1 MSIKAQ
7 SKVADPANKYLGAGA
22 VYFNFGE
29 ADEMIVGATKG
40 GSVFNANR
48 EFMSVEQDGV
58 YGEVKGLRRK
68 IKVSPQ
74 LSVNALE
81 LHKDNIT
88 KFFAGTDLDE
98 TDATFYS
105 ITERINLKD
114 SDYLKNV
121 AFVGEN
127 QNGDDLVIIVR
138 NALGDGNIEMA
149 IEHETDIVPLVLFTG
164 HYDPENPK
172 VAPYEIRL
180 PKPMS

>member
-1 MSIKAQ
+1 MTTKAQ
-7 SKVADPANKYLGAGA
+7 SKIADPGNKYLGAGA

-29 ADEMIVGATKG
+29 SDEMIIGATKG
-40 GSVFNANR
+40 GSSFNANR
-48 EFMSVEQDGV
+48 EFMSVEQDGA

-74 LSVNALE
+74 LLVNTLE

-88 KFFAGTDLDE
+88 KFFGGTDLEDSNE
-98 TDATFYS
+98 KYYS

-114 SDYLKNV
+114 EDYIKNV

-127 QNGDDLVIIVR
+127 QRGEDMVIILH

-149 IEHETDIVPLVLFTG
+149 IEHESDIVPQVQFTA
-164 HYDPENPK
+164 HYDPQNPK
-172 VAPYEIRL
+172 KAPYEIRL
-180 PKPMS
+180 PKHKA